1 MKSYHCQIKRRVT
14 ELQKELEK
22 LVNLD
27 SGKITF
33 DDSQIDYML
42 QNIGNLDPHLR
53 DDVVYTLFARGF
65 FENSF
70 TSKQKAKIFTNF
82 INSKNLFKGIDQP
95 ENDLIFLR
103 TFSALLGSLIL
114 DDDKKHSILNATE
127 RKTLFNWS
135 ISYFKEEK
143 DFRGYVKDKGW
154 AHSVAHGSD
163 FLGST
168 LSHPDFT
175 TNNTADIFA
184 IIETVF
190 QNMQGPF
197 IDDEEQRL
205 AFAFFEGVHFGK
217 IPTTEFNSF
226 INCYN
231 EKIYQQLAEND
242 RISWYRL
249 SSWLKLLQNWYFY
262 FSNQSVKDNLLK
274 KISEY
279 NEQMGYQL

>member
-1 MKSYHCQIKRRVT
+1 MKSDKNEAT
-14 ELQKELEK
+14 EMQNELEE
-22 LVNLD
+22 LINQD

-33 DDSQIDYML
+33 DASQIDYML

-70 TSKQKAKIFTNF
+70 TSDQKAKIVTNF
-82 INSKNLFKGIDQP
+82 ISSKNLFKGIDQP
-95 ENDLIFLR
+95 KNDLIFLR

-127 RKTLFNWS
+127 RKTLFDWS
-135 ISYFKEEK
+135 ICYLQEEK
-143 DFRGYVKDKGW
+143 DFRGYVKGKGW

-175 TNNTADIFA
+175 TNNAADIFA
-184 IIETVF
+184 IIKTVF
-190 QNMQGPF
+190 ENMQGPF

-217 IPTTEFNSF
+217 ISTAEFNSF
-226 INCYN
+226 INCFN
-231 EKIYQQLAEND
+231 SKIYQQLAEND
-242 RISWYRL
+242 RISWHRL
-249 SSWLKLLQNWYFY
+249 SSWLKLLQN
-262 FSNQSVKDNLLK
+262 
-274 KISEY
+274 
-279 NEQMGYQL
+279 